1 MFMGRTTPTAL
12 SVPNIFSHSV
22 ALDVTLFSTRVRIR
36 CAPVGHE
43 PVWCDEEAVRARLP
57 VVKRAVRAHGGV
69 GDVEPDV
76 QGAVP
81 ALRLDLAL
89 PSARVLGLAACLRAE
104 TRGRCT
110 SRTSAL
116 PARYLAVRTR

>member
-1 MFMGRTTPTAL
+1 MFMGGTTPTAL

-22 ALDVTLFSTRVRIR
+22 ALDVTLFSTHVRIR

-81 ALRLDLAL
+81 ALRETHSSSTGL
-89 PSARVLGLAACLRAE
+89 ARV
-104 TRGRCT
+104 
-110 SRTSAL
+110 RTEMSFEDQKSQW
-116 PARYLAVRTR
+116 R